1 MSNAEQRQIEEI
13 NQVKVDINNTQSKQR
28 KTQLYRRLK
37 KLEKDLQIYRQL
49 RYGTI
54 NTNKER

>member
-13 NQVKVDINNTQSKQR
+13 NQVKADINNTQSQKR

-37 KLEKDLQIYRQL
+37 KLQKDLQIYRQL

-54 NTNKER
+54 QY